1 MQENITLGEWHF
13 HYQLVN
19 QRVYLW
25 CVWVWCN
32 WQPIRTEQSK
42 QTTDKPNQKYHK
54 DSSLYGNQI
63 GVIWVVFIA
72 SSVHFTTNS
81 LPLLSALVFCVR
93 LWLPI
98 TFTLW
103 RHHDGVHVALL
114 KAIQYNHRCRCRCR
128 RRRCRR
134 NTFTTP
140 WPFVCA
146 LTPVC
151 KNTISS
157 FHIVVVMRRHFL
169 VQMLIQPLVHHGD
182 DCFPFAPR
190 HLPLIKIRSTIDKLG
205 RIQTIHHE
213 ERI

>member
-81 LPLLSALVFCVR
+81 LSLSFQRVC
-93 LWLPI
+93 
-98 TFTLW
+98 
-103 RHHDGVHVALL
+103 
-114 KAIQYNHRCRCRCR
+114 
-128 RRRCRR
+128 
-134 NTFTTP
+134 
-140 WPFVCA
+140 FVC
-146 LTPVC
+146 VC
-151 KNTISS
+151 DSQSHLPCGGIMTAYMLPYWRPSNIT
-157 FHIVVVMRRHFL
+157 IVVVVVVVVVVATRSQL
-169 VQMLIQPLVHHGD
+169 LDLLY
-182 DCFPFAPR
+182 A
-190 HLPLIKIRSTIDKLG
+190 HLRQCVKIRFLLSISSSWCDAIFLYKCWYNHWYIMAMIVSLSHLDTY
-205 RIQTIHHE
+205 H
-213 ERI
+213 